1 MSKIKISLLSGLI
14 GGTLGASIGA
24 VAYRSSAKKLEKE
37 KKQTEKLVEFYKI
50 LIQWLSLKQEK
61 KSLVEY
67 FKKNN
72 YKVIAIYGMKE
83 LGERLLEEL
92 KGTEI
97 AVKYAIDKQAEYLLS
112 NIDIVVPNPNLEEVD
127 VIIVTAIHYYDEIE
141 REMSEYVDCPIVSL
155 EDVIYDLV

>member
-61 KSLVEY
+61 KSLHR
-67 FKKNN
+67 
-72 YKVIAIYGMKE
+72 MM
-83 LGERLLEEL
+83 L
-92 KGTEI
+92 KR
-97 AVKYAIDKQAEYLLS
+97 
-112 NIDIVVPNPNLEEVD
+112 NIRKL
-127 VIIVTAIHYYDEIE
+127 
-141 REMSEYVDCPIVSL
+141 
-155 EDVIYDLV
+155 